1 MSAPGGAPPP
11 NASPVSAPPAS
22 FTDQKE
28 TRIMTLSILTLANA
42 MAAAIPTIE
51 SIGADTGVIHNF
63 VAGVIAST
71 EQAYAAAGAG
81 AHKKAAVLAAASAF
95 VTSIGH
101 EWSTVAPHIDSF
113 VEVAVGAYNLAA
125 TLVPGL
131 PAVPVP
137 VAVSVLT
144 KVEDEVKAVATVAA
158 PVVTAVENLF
168 GGAKPAPVVTQAVQA
183 PATAAVA
190 PGL

>member
-1 MSAPGGAPPP
+1 
-11 NASPVSAPPAS
+11 
-22 FTDQKE
+22 
-28 TRIMTLSILTLANA
+28 MTLSILTLANS
-42 MAAAIPTIE
+42 MASAVPNIE
-51 SIGADTGVIHNF
+51 AVAEDTTLIHQF

-113 VEVAVGAYNLAA
+113 IEVAVGAYNLAA
-125 TLVPGL
+125 VLVPGL
-131 PAVPVP
+131 PAVPAP

-144 KVEDEVKAVATVAA
+144 KVEDEVKSVATIAA
-158 PVVTAVENLF
+158 PLVTAVENLF

>member
-1 MSAPGGAPPP
+1 M
-11 NASPVSAPPAS
+11 NFNLAS
-22 FTDQKE
+22 F
-28 TRIMTLSILTLANA
+28 ANA
-42 MAAAIPTIE
+42 MAAAVPTIE
-51 SIGADTGVIHNF
+51 SIGADTGVIHQF

-101 EWSTVAPHIDSF
+101 EWSTVAPHVESF

-131 PAVPVP
+131 PAV
-137 VAVSVLT
+137 SMGT
-144 KVEDEVKAVATVAA
+144 ATGF
-158 PVVTAVENLF
+158 VTAVENEVKAVGTILAPAITAIEDVF

>member
-1 MSAPGGAPPP
+1 MTF
-11 NASPVSAPPAS
+11 NLAS
-22 FTDQKE
+22 F
-28 TRIMTLSILTLANA
+28 ANA
-42 MAAAIPTIE
+42 MAAAVPTIT

-63 VAGVIAST
+63 VAGVISAT

-81 AHKKAAVLAAASAF
+81 AHKKAAVLAAAETF

-101 EWSTVAPHIDSF
+101 EWSTVAPHVDSF
-113 VEVAVGAYNLAA
+113 IEVAVGAYNLAA
-125 TLVPGL
+125 ALVPGL
-131 PAVPVP
+131 PAVQTCTVTGFIT
-137 VAVSVLT
+137 AAENEL
-144 KVEDEVKAVATVAA
+144 KAVAAVAA